1 MTAPPRRFATTH
13 WTIVRAAGHPDAPDG
28 AAALAALCEAYWFPV
43 YAYIRRTGKNG
54 EDARDLTQAFFARM
68 IEKNDVSDADPA
80 RGRFRT
86 FLLTSVRHFLANQHD
101 AAMALKRGGGAAH
114 LPIEVQ
120 DSERRYAFEPVDHH
134 TPEHV
139 FERRW
144 ALAALDAAMARVAR
158 RYADGNRR
166 LVFEELRPFLAGN
179 DPPCYADL
187 AARLATTEAALR
199 VAVHRLRR
207 AFREALRHVIEETV
221 ACAGDVDD
229 ELQYLLAVV
238 SR

>member
-1 MTAPPRRFATTH
+1 MTESPRRFATTR
-13 WTIVRAAGHPDAPDG
+13 WSLVREAGHPGAPEG

-43 YAYIRRTGKNG
+43 YAYIRRTGKSG

-101 AAMALKRGGGAAH
+101 AATAQKRGGGATH

-120 DSERRYAFEPVDHH
+120 DSERRYAYEPADHQ
-134 TPEHV
+134 TPELV

-144 ALAALDAAMARVAR
+144 ALAALDAAMARVAQ
-158 RYADGNRR
+158 RYADGDRR
-166 LVFEELRPFLAGN
+166 RIFDELRPCMTGAE
-179 DPPCYADL
+179 PPSYA
-187 AARLATTEAALR
+187 AMATRLATTEAALR
-199 VAVHRLRR
+199 IAMHRLRR
-207 AFREALRHVIEETV
+207 AFRDALRDVIAETV
-221 ACAGDVDD
+221 EHPEDVDD
-229 ELQYLLAVV
+229 ELQYLLTVV